1 VIILRKTSPSIS
13 KNSRSATTGTD
24 IRNESFFDVVKQRR
38 SVRKYKDIEI
48 PDEHIRQM
56 IEAAQLAPSTNN
68 TQPWQFLVVKDS
80 ETIGLLTLVAGN
92 QKFIEDSKAVI
103 IALANRAASCC
114 PGNPSMWHVL
124 DTMIATEHVVL
135 AATALGYG
143 SCWVA
148 MLDSR
153 NSQSIV
159 AVKQA
164 LRIPDTADIV
174 ALVTLGVSDEVPP
187 PRQTKELTEIAFA
200 EAYGFSLNT

>member
-1 VIILRKTSPSIS
+1 MRKTSPLTST
-13 KNSRSATTGTD
+13 NSRSATTGTSSQD
-24 IRNESFFDVVKQRR
+24 ESFFEVVRRRR
-38 SVRKYKDIEI
+38 SIRRYQDSEI

-56 IEAAQLAPSTNN
+56 IEAARLAPSTNN
-68 TQPWQFLVVKDS
+68 TQPWQFVSVKDPD
-80 ETIGLLTLVAGN
+80 TIRLLTLVAGN
-92 QKFIEDSKAVI
+92 QRFIKGSKVVI
-103 IALANRAASCC
+103 IALANRASSCC

-153 NSQSIV
+153 QSQQIA

-164 LRIPDTADIV
+164 LRIPESADIV
-174 ALVTLGVSDEVPP
+174 ALVTLGVADEIPP
-187 PRQTKELTEIAFA
+187 PRQTKELSEIAFS
-200 EAYGFSLNT
+200 EAYGFSLNV